1 MAVSPSATCYGVS
14 STPAGGPPS
23 VSFSNTLTGSGSH
36 LGALLGLMYR
46 RVPNNDITA
55 TATYGG
61 VSMTS
66 LGRLWLN
73 NVSPTGGTTQS
84 FIEIFGLLN
93 AASGLQTA
101 QVDVSGTSVEGEG
114 CFGCT
119 VYSGVGGWGTLLSEF
134 GTEAGTS
141 SSITSGTIASG
152 DYAAHLFGHESASTI
167 TNSGS
172 PSGYTERAQLNFSI
186 VTAQGIWGDAPG
198 AGGTLTFTNSRGSGV
213 DYAEMIVPIQAATV
227 TSGMLAM
234 F

>member
-1 MAVSPSATCYGVS
+1 MGLRRGCGEHCSDLPGRAV
-14 STPAGGPPS
+14 
-23 VSFSNTLTGSGSH
+23 H
-36 LGALLGLMYR
+36 LRPEQFWWGT
-46 RVPNNDITA
+46 VPVA
-55 TATYGG
+55 EHA
-61 VSMTS
+61 VH
-66 LGRLWLN
+66 
-73 NVSPTGGTTQS
+73 V
-84 FIEIFGLLN
+84 
-93 AASGLQTA
+93 A
-101 QVDVSGTSVEGEG
+101 V
-114 CFGCT
+114 
-119 VYSGVGGWGTLLSEF
+119 VGGWGTLLSEF

-152 DYAAHLFGHESASTI
+152 DYAAHLFGHESTSTI